1 VDNATTLTDTALST
15 AVCLAGAATHST
27 LKISPAEAPVFHRGM
42 VLKVPIVANLQLL
55 QQERQALIGK
65 NSMRADRRRVSQ

>member
-1 VDNATTLTDTALST
+1 M
-15 AVCLAGAATHST
+15 